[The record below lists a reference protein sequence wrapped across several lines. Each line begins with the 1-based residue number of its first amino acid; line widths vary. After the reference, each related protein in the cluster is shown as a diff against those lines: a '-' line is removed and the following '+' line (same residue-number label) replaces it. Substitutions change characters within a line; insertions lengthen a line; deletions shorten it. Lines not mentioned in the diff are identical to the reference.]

1 MEQGRGMGRRT
12 FLETTAL
19 GVSALVAA
27 PAVLRGAAPTAK
39 PVCLG
44 HIGAGTR
51 GWDLVKYT
59 GATDSAKVVAVCD
72 VYKPHME
79 RGVKAANNPDV
90 KTYLDY
96 RDLLADPKVEAV
108 VIATPDH
115 WHEQMLTDASNAGKA
130 IYCEKGWTMSIAA
143 AKRMREVI
151 RKNKTVMQLGH
162 QGRQYHASA
171 EAGQLI
177 RDGKLGR
184 VTFVKT
190 GRYFNNSPDTP
201 VYRWY
206 GYYNWYNRPDPK
218 QVIKDLDW
226 EKWLGPA
233 ATIDFNERHFWHW
246 RCYWPYG
253 TGQAGDL
260 LSHELDYVQSVL
272 GYGIPDT
279 CMCAGLN
286 AFWKDDRET
295 PDTWLATYQF
305 EEQGCT
311 VAFEGIQNSRREQP
325 VEFCGRDARM
335 VFNGI
340 GHDASRFEIYKDGPV
355 AMTGK
360 QALEPLY
367 RYVPTKANRWPN
379 HMENFLQCVR
389 TGQTPR
395 CNVDEAF
402 IETATYLMSLESYHK
417 KRQVRWDPVKE
428 EIV

>member
-1 MEQGRGMGRRT
+1 
-12 FLETTAL
+12 
-19 GVSALVAA
+19 
-27 PAVLRGAAPTAK
+27 
-39 PVCLG
+39 
-44 HIGAGTR
+44 
-51 GWDLVKYT
+51 
-59 GATDSAKVVAVCD
+59 
-72 VYKPHME
+72 
-79 RGVKAANNPDV
+79 
-90 KTYLDY
+90 
-96 RDLLADPKVEAV
+96 
-108 VIATPDH
+108 
-115 WHEQMLTDASNAGKA
+115 MLIDASNAGKA

-143 AKRMREVI
+143 AKRMREAI

-171 EAGQLI
+171 EGGKMI
-177 RDGKLGR
+177 RDGKLGP

-190 GRYFNNSPDTP
+190 GRYFNNPPETP
-201 VYRWY
+201 VWRWY
-206 GYYNWYNRPDPK
+206 GYYNCYDHPDPK
-218 QVIKDLDW
+218 QVIKNLDW

-233 ATIDFNERHFWHW
+233 AKIDFNERHFWHW

-305 EEQGCT
+305 ERQGCT
-311 VAFEGIQNSRREQP
+311 VAFEGIQNSRREQSP
-325 VEFCGRDARM
+325 EFCGRDARM
-335 VFNGI
+335 VFNSI
-340 GHDASRFEIYKDGPV
+340 GQDASRFEVYKD
-355 AMTGK
+355 TGASTTGRRV
-360 QALEPLY
+360 QEPTY
-367 RYVPTKANRWPN
+367 RYVPNRDTRWPN

-402 IETATYLMSLESYHK
+402 IETATYLMSVESYHK
-417 KRQVRWDPVKE
+417 KRQVRWDSSKE